1 MQNLTLRDLD
11 QALKKYKVEN
21 EDGVEFTVLIE
32 KSYFVFI
39 SFQQIDLKVPE
50 IGRPA
55 DYNEGEIFDDLDSE
69 DDELDVGARVAKPET
84 TDQFRKSQIMNL
96 KSQ

>member
-1 MQNLTLRDLD
+1 MENLTLRDLD
-11 QALKKYKVEN
+11 QALKEYKVEK
-21 EDGVEFTVLIE
+21 EDGVEFTVGVRKLQIWF
-32 KSYFVFI
+32 KYS
-39 SFQQIDLKVPE
+39 QQIDLKVPE

-55 DYNEGEIFDDLDSE
+55 DYNEGEIFDDLDSD

>member
-11 QALKKYKVEN
+11 QALKEYKVEN

-39 SFQQIDLKVPE
+39 SF
-50 IGRPA
+50 
-55 DYNEGEIFDDLDSE
+55 
-69 DDELDVGARVAKPET
+69 
-84 TDQFRKSQIMNL
+84 
-96 KSQ
+96 